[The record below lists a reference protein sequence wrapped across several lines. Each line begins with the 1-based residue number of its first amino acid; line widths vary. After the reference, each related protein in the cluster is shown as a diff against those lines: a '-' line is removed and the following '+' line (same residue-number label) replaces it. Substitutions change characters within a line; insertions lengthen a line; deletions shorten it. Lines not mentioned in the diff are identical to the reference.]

1 MEDKKRRAY
10 IIGQTKGFDAKERFE
25 TAEKF
30 SEDLD
35 LRFSI
40 PKALRDIYR
49 ASQKTMKKLKT
60 SSCGISKSVTLHI
73 CWMGMNRVRRLQ
85 EHTERQESEVLIW
98 HMSRKEYKNA

>member
-30 SEDLD
+30 LRGFGLEVFNPESFERYISGFTKDDEEIED
-35 LRFSI
+35 F
-40 PKALRDIYR
+40 
-49 ASQKTMKKLKT
+49 KLWYIKE
-60 SSCGISKSVTLHI
+60 C
-73 CWMGMNRVRRLQ
+73 MNRVRRLQ